1 MAGKIRGVT
10 IEIGGDTSKLSKA
23 LKDVDKGIAGTQKGL
38 RDVNKLL
45 KFNPGNTDLLRQ
57 KQELLG
63 RQVEDTAK
71 KLDTLKQAQKDM
83 DAAGVDKTSDQ
94 YMALQRE
101 IIATE
106 NALKNLKKQAK
117 DASSILGTQLDLVG
131 KKLQAVG
138 KQMQD
143 IGGQLTQKLSAPI
156 AAIGTASLAAWGQ
169 VDEGLDTV
177 IQKTGATGEALQG
190 MQDSVQNIAKT
201 MPTSFATAGE
211 AVGEVNTR
219 FGLTGDALEDLSTRF
234 IKFAQLNGTDV
245 TGAVDN
251 SQKALSAWGLTAED
265 AAGYLDTL
273 TKVSQQTG
281 INVDSLNSGLTTNA
295 AAFQEMGLSIDQAA
309 AFMGQMEMSGANTEQ
324 VMGGLRKALKQAAK
338 DGTDMGTALADLQD
352 EILNGADGV
361 DGLTKA
367 YELFGKS
374 GDQVFNAIKSGSLSF
389 TDMANAAE
397 DAGGTVE
404 DTFAA
409 MQDPAD
415 QWQVVLNNL
424 MSLGYEIGEAIMP
437 AIQKATEAV
446 IPVIEKLTAWWAS
459 LDENTQGFI
468 VTAALVVAAIGPV
481 ISVIGTVVSSIGTVV
496 SAVGAVVSVLGG
508 PLTLAIGAA
517 IAIGVALWKN
527 WDTVKQKAGELYSSV
542 KEKWEAIK
550 TTISNAIEGAKKA
563 VSEGIEKIKNLFNFK
578 FEWPKLKMPHFS
590 ISGSMN
596 PVDWLKNG
604 VPKLSVEWYKKAA
617 ARPYLFTQPSIIGVG
632 DVPEVVIGAD
642 TFKRMTASQQAGE
655 VPVVNNNFTIIQQ
668 PGQSEEKLAAAIE
681 RRITIKLQ
689 AAGRTW

>member
-1 MAGKIRGVT
+1 MPGKIRGVT
-10 IEIGGDTSKLSKA
+10 IEIGGDTSKLTKA
-23 LKDVDKGIAGTQKGL
+23 LKDVDKGIASTQKSL

-45 KFNPGNTDLLRQ
+45 KFDPGNTDLLKQ
-57 KQELLG
+57 KQQLLG
-63 RQVEDTAK
+63 RQVEDTTK
-71 KLDTLKQAQKDM
+71 KLEELQKAQKEM

-106 NALKNLKKQAK
+106 GSLKNLKKQAK
-117 DASSILGTQLDLVG
+117 DASSIFGKQLEIVSG
-131 KKLQAVG
+131 KIKAVG
-138 KQMQD
+138 KQLQD
-143 IGGQLTQKLSAPI
+143 LGGQLTQKITAPI
-156 AAIGTASLAAWGQ
+156 MAIGGASLAAWGQ

-177 IQKTGATGEALQG
+177 IQKTGATGEALES
-190 MQDSVQNIAKT
+190 MQNSVQNIAKT
-201 MPTSFATAGE
+201 MPTSFAQAGE

-219 FGLTGDALEDLSTRF
+219 FGVTGDELEALSTKF
-234 IKFAQLNGTDV
+234 LKFAQLNGTDV
-245 TGAVDN
+245 TSAVDA
-251 SQKALSAWGLTAED
+251 SQKALSAWGLSAKD
-265 AAGYLDTL
+265 ADGYLDTL
-273 TKVSQQTG
+273 TKVSQKTG
-281 INVDSLNSGLTTNA
+281 ISVESLNSGLLNNA

-309 AFMGQMEMSGANTEQ
+309 GFMGQIEKSGGNTDQ
-324 VMGGLRKALKQAAK
+324 VLGGLRKVLKSASK
-338 DGTDMGTALADLQD
+338 DGKDMATTLSELQD

-389 TDMANAAE
+389 EDMAKAAT

-437 AIQKATEAV
+437 TIQKAVEAI
-446 IPVIEKLTAWWAS
+446 IPVIEQLTSWWES
-459 LDENTQGFI
+459 LGEDMQGFI
-468 VTAALVVAAIGPV
+468 VTAALVVAAIGPI
-481 ISVIGTVVSSIGTVV
+481 ISVIGTVVGAIGGVVGAIGT
-496 SAVGAVVSVLGG
+496 VVSVLGG

-527 WDTVKQKAGELYSSV
+527 WDTVKTKAGELYNSV
-542 KEKWEAIK
+542 KEKWDAIK
-550 TTISNAIEGAKKA
+550 KAITDAIDGAKKA

-578 FEWPKLKMPHFS
+578 FEWPKLKLPHFKA
-590 ISGSMN
+590 SGSMN
-596 PVDWLKNG
+596 PLDWISKG
-604 VPKLSVEWYKKAA
+604 VPKISVEWYRKAE
-617 ARPYLFTQPSIIGVG
+617 RTPYLFTQPSIIGVG
-632 DVPEVVIGAD
+632 DVPEVVVGAD
-642 TFKRMTASQQAGE
+642 AFKRMTQANSGS
-655 VPVVNNNFTIIQQ
+655 VVVNNTFTVVQQ
-668 PGQSEEKLAAAIE
+668 PGQSAEQLADAIE
-681 RRITIKLQ
+681 RRITLKLQ

>member
-1 MAGKIRGVT
+1 MPGKIRGVT
-10 IEIGGDTSKLSKA
+10 IEIGGDTSKLTKA
-23 LKDVDKGIAGTQKGL
+23 LKDVDKGIASTQKSL

-45 KFNPGNTDLLRQ
+45 KFDPGNTDLLKQ
-57 KQELLG
+57 KQQLLG

-71 KLDTLKQAQKDM
+71 KLEELQKAQKEM

-106 NALKNLKKQAK
+106 GSLKNLKKQAK
-117 DASSILGTQLDLVG
+117 DASSIFGQQLEVISG
-131 KKLQAVG
+131 KIKAVG
-138 KQMQD
+138 KQLQD
-143 IGGQLTQKLSAPI
+143 LGGQLTQKITAPI
-156 AAIGTASLAAWGQ
+156 MAIGGASLAAWGQ

-177 IQKTGATGEALQG
+177 IQKTGATGEALES
-190 MQDSVQNIAKT
+190 MQNSVQNIAKT

-211 AVGEVNTR
+211 AIGEVYTR
-219 FGLTGDALEDLSTRF
+219 FGVTGDELEKLSTKF

-245 TGAVDN
+245 TSAVDA
-251 SQKALSAWGLTAED
+251 SQKALSAWGLSAKD
-265 AAGYLDTL
+265 ADGYLDTL
-273 TKVSQQTG
+273 TKVSQDTG
-281 INVDSLNSGLTTNA
+281 ISVESLNSGLLNNA

-309 AFMGQMEMSGANTEQ
+309 GFMGQIEKSGGNTDQ
-324 VMGGLRKALKQAAK
+324 VLGGLRKVLKSASK
-338 DGTDMGTALADLQD
+338 DGKDMATTLSELQD

-389 TDMANAAE
+389 EDMAKAAT

-437 AIQKATEAV
+437 TIQKAVEAI
-446 IPVIEKLTAWWAS
+446 IPVIEQLTSWWES
-459 LDENTQGFI
+459 LGEDMQGFI
-468 VTAALVVAAIGPV
+468 VTAALVVAAVGPI
-481 ISVIGTVVSSIGTVV
+481 ISVIGTVVGAIGGVVGAIGT
-496 SAVGAVVSVLGG
+496 VVSVLGG

-527 WDTVKQKAGELYSSV
+527 WDTVKTKAGELFSAV
-542 KEKWEAIK
+542 KEKWDAIK
-550 TTISNAIEGAKKA
+550 KTITDAIDGAKKA
-563 VSEGIEKIKNLFNFK
+563 VSEGIEKIKNLFNFR
-578 FEWPKLKMPHFS
+578 FEWPKLKMPHFKVEGTLNPLKWLEQGMPK
-590 ISGSMN
+590 IS
-596 PVDWLKNG
+596 VDW
-604 VPKLSVEWYKKAA
+604 YAKAKD
-617 ARPYLFTQPSIIGVG
+617 RPYLFTQPSLIGVG
-632 DVPEVVIGAD
+632 DVPEVVVGAD
-642 TFKRMTASQQAGE
+642 AFKRMTQANSGS
-655 VPVVNNNFTIIQQ
+655 VVVNNTFTVVQQ
-668 PGQSEEKLAAAIE
+668 PGQSAEQLADAIE
-681 RRITIKLQ
+681 RRITLKLQ

>member
-1 MAGKIRGVT
+1 MPGKIRGVT
-10 IEIGGDTSKLSKA
+10 IEIGGDTSKLTKA
-23 LKDVDKGIAGTQKGL
+23 LKDVDKGIASTQKSL

-45 KFNPGNTDLLRQ
+45 KFDPGNTDLLKQ
-57 KQELLG
+57 KQQLLG

-71 KLDTLKQAQKDM
+71 KLEELQKAQKEM

-106 NALKNLKKQAK
+106 GSLKNLKRQAK
-117 DASSILGTQLDLVG
+117 DASSIFGKQLEIVSG
-131 KKLQAVG
+131 KIKAVG
-138 KQMQD
+138 KQLQD
-143 IGGQLTQKLSAPI
+143 LGGQLTQKITAPI
-156 AAIGTASLAAWGQ
+156 MAIGGASLAAWGQ

-177 IQKTGATGEALQG
+177 IQKTGATGDALQA

-201 MPTSFATAGE
+201 MPTSFAEAGA
-211 AVGEVNTR
+211 AVGEV
-219 FGLTGDALEDLSTRF
+219 STRF
-234 IKFAQLNGTDV
+234 NVTGDELEALSTKFLKFAQLTGTDV
-245 TGAVDN
+245 TSAVDA
-251 SQKALSAWGLTAED
+251 SQKALSAWGLSAKD
-265 AAGYLDTL
+265 ADGYLDTL
-273 TKVSQQTG
+273 TKVSQDTG
-281 INVDSLNSGLTTNA
+281 ISVESLNSGLLNNA

-309 AFMGQMEMSGANTEQ
+309 GFMGQIEKSGGNTDQ
-324 VMGGLRKALKQAAK
+324 VLGGLRKVLKSASK
-338 DGTDMGTALADLQD
+338 DGKDMATTLSELQD

-389 TDMANAAE
+389 EDMAKAAT

-437 AIQKATEAV
+437 TIQKAVEAI
-446 IPVIEKLTAWWAS
+446 IPVIEKLTSWWES
-459 LDENTQGFI
+459 LGEDMQGFI
-468 VTAALVVAAIGPV
+468 VTAALVVAAIGPI
-481 ISVIGTVVSSIGTVV
+481 ISVIGTVVGAIGGVVGAIGT
-496 SAVGAVVSVLGG
+496 VVSVLGG

-527 WDTVKQKAGELYSSV
+527 WDTVKTKAGELYNSV
-542 KEKWEAIK
+542 KEKWDAIK
-550 TTISNAIEGAKKA
+550 TAISDAIDGAKKA

-578 FEWPKLKMPHFS
+578 FEWPKLKLPHFKA
-590 ISGSMN
+590 SGSMN
-596 PVDWLKNG
+596 PLDWLKQG
-604 VPKLSVEWYKKAA
+604 VPKITVDWYAKAKN
-617 ARPYLFTQPSIIGVG
+617 RPYLFTQPSLIGVG
-632 DVPEVVIGAD
+632 DVPEVVVGAD
-642 TFKRMTASQQAGE
+642 AFKRMTQANSGS
-655 VPVVNNNFTIIQQ
+655 VVVNNTFTVVQQ
-668 PGQSEEKLAAAIE
+668 PGQSAEQLADAIE
-681 RRITIKLQ
+681 RRITLKLQ
-689 AAGRTW
+689 TAGRTW